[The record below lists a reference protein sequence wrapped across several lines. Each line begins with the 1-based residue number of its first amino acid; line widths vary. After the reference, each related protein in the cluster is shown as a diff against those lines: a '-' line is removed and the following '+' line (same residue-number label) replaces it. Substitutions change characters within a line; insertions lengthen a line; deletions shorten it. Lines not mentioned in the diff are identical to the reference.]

1 MWEYRLQ
8 EIHRNLEWR
17 YQTGALIEE
26 PLVRIPSEWSA
37 SRKLRSLPVGP
48 SLGSKTLHSHLS
60 DKSTYRPL
68 DETSFLSKSGHR
80 VNAASTQSRN
90 QSGYAC
96 GKRKY

>member
-1 MWEYRLQ
+1 MAEHKGQSGNILEACRL
-8 EIHRNLEWR
+8 
-17 YQTGALIEE
+17 
-26 PLVRIPSEWSA
+26 
-37 SRKLRSLPVGP
+37 
-48 SLGSKTLHSHLS
+48 
-60 DKSTYRPL
+60 PL